1 MRGSNHLHYSYS
13 RQKHE
18 KTLIALAALAATS
31 AFAQVT
37 ITGVVEMGFDATHH
51 SALLNPLGSAT
62 PSKPGVIGN
71 ALGLNANGKPLG
83 DSSGL
88 GVDTAEIDFKV
99 IEDLGAGYK
108 MIATMQFDTVARSGV
123 VGGDT
128 TMTLLTPVGALAL
141 QSVRVADWLSTGPAN
156 IGQLGMD
163 GRTNASR
170 GYQDVVAFVTKL
182 APTTTITLSHGENAQ
197 FGATTA
203 GLGLG
208 SGAAGLASAN
218 AGAFG
223 QNQRNN
229 GVALTYASGPF
240 IANAQYLS
248 YDQSTDGYDLSIKSV
263 ARAQASYDFGPAKV
277 FAGLINTTL
286 GGGTL
291 VNGVLALGVPTG
303 NWYFT
308 GSLNNSVLSGT
319 SGYLGPIFASTLY
332 PALGCSP
339 TAGCGAN
346 SLDSNTAGYSL
357 SAQYNFS
364 KSTNAIVSY
373 RNWAFNVNAVDRDS
387 EFEVALV
394 KNF

>member
-1 MRGSNHLHYSYS
+1 M
-13 RQKHE
+13 K
-18 KTLIALAALAATS
+18 KTLVALAALAATS

-37 ITGVVEMGFDATHH
+37 ITGVVEMGFDSTHH

-62 PSKPGVIGN
+62 PSKPGVIGD
-71 ALGLNANGKPLG
+71 ALGLNANGKPRG

-88 GVDTAEIDFKV
+88 GVDTAELDFKV

-108 MIATMQFDTVARSGV
+108 MIATMQFDTVDRSGV

-141 QSVRVADWLSTGPAN
+141 QSVRVADWLSTGAAN

-170 GYQDVVAFVTKL
+170 GYQDIVAFVTKL

-208 SGAAGLASAN
+208 TGAAGSSLTN

-223 QNQRNN
+223 QQQRNN
-229 GVALTYASGPF
+229 GIAITYASGPF
-240 IANAQYLS
+240 IGNAQYLS
-248 YDQSTDGYDLSIKSV
+248 YDQSIDGYDLSIKNV
-263 ARAQASYDFGPAKV
+263 ARAQASYDFGPAKL
-277 FAGLINTTL
+277 FAGVINTAL
-286 GGGTL
+286 GGGNL
-291 VNGVLALGVPTG
+291 VNGVLAVGVPTG

-308 GSLNNSVLSGT
+308 GSVNNSVLSGT
-319 SGYLGPIFASTLY
+319 SGYLGPIFAQPVAALGGASVY
-332 PALGCSP
+332 QALGCSN
-339 TAGCGAN
+339 TTGCGAN
-346 SLDSNTAGYSL
+346 SLDSNTAGYTL

-364 KSTNAIVSY
+364 KSTNAIMSY

-387 EFEVALV
+387 EFELALV